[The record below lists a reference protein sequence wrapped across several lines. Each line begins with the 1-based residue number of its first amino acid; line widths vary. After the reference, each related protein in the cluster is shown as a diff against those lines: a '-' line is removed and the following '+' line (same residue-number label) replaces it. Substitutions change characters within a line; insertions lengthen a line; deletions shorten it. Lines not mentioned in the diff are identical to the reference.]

1 MVGLLDEK
9 AFESQFEARA
19 QRQRA
24 RNAARYVERL
34 EEILKI
40 QQYLLE
46 QADRNNVP
54 IVDNVTVDGS
64 ALLVIRH
71 VVDSLRIDC
80 GIDFA
85 KRL

>member
-1 MVGLLDEK
+1 M
-9 AFESQFEARA
+9 AFETKFEARA
-19 QRQRA
+19 RRQRA
-24 RNAARYVERL
+24 RDAARYVERL

-46 QADRNNVP
+46 QAERNNVP

-71 VVDSLRIDC
+71 VVESLRTDG

-85 KRL
+85 DLV